1 MPESHLDINP
11 EHLQIVRSILLRHIP
26 DHHVMVFGSRAKG
39 NARRYSDLDLA
50 VMSDSR
56 LPFTVQCALEEDFE
70 ESDLPFRVDVIDFAS
85 CSESFQR
92 IITRDAVE
100 LG

>member
-1 MPESHLDINP
+1 MPVKHVDIAP
-11 EHLQIVRSILLRHIP
+11 EHLQIVRDILNRHVP
-26 DHHVMVFGSRAKG
+26 QHHVMVFGSRAKG
-39 NARRYSDLDLA
+39 TARRYSDLDLA
-50 VMSDSR
+50 LMAESR
-56 LPFTVQCALEEDFE
+56 LPFSVQCALEEEFE
-70 ESDLPFRVDVIDFAS
+70 ESDLPYRVDVIDFAG